1 MTEEEARELMARSAR
16 NRAERGKPIY
26 PKNGAAPTCCQP
38 ARPSGVSIKDMAAAE
53 ISGIISAMERKNDP
67 GYQAEIERRYAE
79 VEQRGEVMVLD
90 IPAEP
95 KRRNKYGN
103 RRTEVFGI
111 PFDSKHEAE
120 VYRQLMAKVK
130 AGELK
135 CVWRQVKFDLGG
147 GQNASRDSRYA
158 YYADFVTVDNENRVE
173 VLDAKSEATRKNRTY
188 INKKKQVIAEWG
200 LEIKEV

>member
-16 NRAERGKPIY
+16 NRAERGKPIL
-26 PKNGAAPTCCQP
+26 PKTGDA
-38 ARPSGVSIKDMAAAE
+38 
-53 ISGIISAMERKNDP
+53 
-67 GYQAEIERRYAE
+67 YQAEIERRYAE
-79 VEQRGEVMVLD
+79 AEKRGEVMVLD
-90 IPAEP
+90 IPVEP

-103 RRTEVFGI
+103 RRTEVDGI

-120 VYRQLMAKVK
+120 VYQQLMERVR

-147 GQNASRDSRYA
+147 GPNASRGSRYA
-158 YYADFVTVDNENRVE
+158 YYADFVTVDMDNRVE
-173 VLDAKSEATRKNRTY
+173 VLDAKSEATRQNRTY

>member
-1 MTEEEARELMARSAR
+1 MLRWTSEEYREYLRTGKEPAR
-16 NRAERGKPIY
+16 NNRQAG
-26 PKNGAAPTCCQP
+26 NASPTCCQP
-38 ARPSGVSIKDMAAAE
+38 SRPSGVTLAGVSQE
-53 ISGIISAMERKNDP
+53 
-67 GYQAEIERRYAE
+67 EIERRWEEAE
-79 VEQRGEVMVLD
+79 KRGDVMVLE
-90 IPAEP
+90 IPTDPP

-103 RRTEVFGI
+103 QKIEVDGLK
-111 PFDSKHEAE
+111 FDSKHEAA
-120 VYRQLMAKVK
+120 VYQELMARVR

-158 YYADFVTVDNENRVE
+158 YYADFVTVDMDNRVE

-200 LEIKEV
+200 LEIREV